1 MTKVITI
8 ALSVLILGG
17 TVAVPMAHG
26 AGVARFAGFSYEG
39 HDSYYENNPLPSEEH
54 FYNPV
59 IPGWASDPS
68 VVRVGED
75 YWLVTSTFG
84 YFPGIPLYH
93 SSDLVSWELVRN
105 VLDRPSQL
113 PYLPGQSL
121 DKGGI
126 YAPQISYNPANGLYY
141 VITTD
146 VGKGH
151 FYVTA
156 SDPAGDWSEPVFL
169 PAIDGIDPSLF
180 FDDNGEACIVYKEE
194 TAGLPKWS
202 NYRCIRFIAFDPE
215 NGMTVGES
223 EPLREVGVGPEER
236 LERDEGPHIY
246 KRGGKYY
253 LVCAEGG
260 TGDRHSAVVYKA
272 DNMKGPYVRWPR
284 NPMLTQRGLKPRR
297 TNPVTCA
304 GHADLVTTPEGE
316 WWAVFLASRPQEKH
330 GFQALGRET
339 FLMPVRW
346 SADSFPYITQNI
358 DTVPLLQRRAGVK
371 ADAGRMGGNFK
382 WHDDFSA
389 PRLRPEWMSLR
400 GDLGSRCRLSD
411 GALALDCSQ
420 MKASSDGIP
429 SYLGRRVQHHEYSVA
444 ATVSFLPTSEGERA
458 GLMVLKNESRQ
469 YFLALDSR
477 GISAHMLG
485 KKDADTELGRVP
497 YPAGITAGEPMELCM
512 RCHGDTYSFHCRRC
526 GEVEWQT
533 VAEGADA
540 SYVSCERS
548 GGFTGATVG
557 LYAEDTGI

>member
-1 MTKVITI
+1 M
-8 ALSVLILGG
+8 ACAMWAP
-17 TVAVPMAHG
+17 VAAEG
-26 AGVARFAGFSYEG
+26 ASEARFSSFVYEG
-39 HDSYYENNPLPSEEH
+39 CDDYYAANPLPTEEH

-59 IPGWASDPS
+59 VPGWASDPS
-68 VVRVGED
+68 LVRVGEH
-75 YWLVTSTFG
+75 YWMVTSTFG

-93 SSDLVSWELVRN
+93 STDLVNWELVRN

-156 SDPAGDWSEPVFL
+156 TDPAGDWSDPVFL

-180 FDDNGEACIVYKEE
+180 FDDNGEACIVYKED
-194 TAGLPKWS
+194 TTGLPKWS
-202 NYRCIRFIAFDPE
+202 NYRCIRFISFDPVT
-215 NGMTVGES
+215 GTTVGES
-223 EPLREVGVGPEER
+223 IPLREVGVGPEER

-260 TGDRHSAVVYKA
+260 TGDLHSAVVYKA
-272 DNMKGPYVRWPR
+272 DSMTGPYARWAR
-284 NPMLTQRGLKPRR
+284 NPMLTQRGLKPNR

-304 GHADLVTTPEGE
+304 GHADLVTTPEGD
-316 WWAVFLASRPQEKH
+316 WWAVFLGSRPQREH
-330 GFQALGRET
+330 GHQALGRET

-358 DTVPLLQRRAGVK
+358 DTVPLMLSRKGVVR
-371 ADAGRMGGNFK
+371 GSSPSFGNFT
-382 WHDDFSA
+382 WADDFST
-389 PRLRPEWMSLR
+389 PSLRPEWMSLR
-400 GDLGSRCRLSD
+400 GPLSHCSRLAD
-411 GALALDCSQ
+411 GALWLECTPVAV
-420 MKASSDGIP
+420 SSKGVP
-429 SYLGRRVQHHEYSVA
+429 AYLGRRVQHHKYMVS
-444 ATVSFLPTSEGERA
+444 ATVDFRSGAGGERA

-469 YFLALDSR
+469 YFLAVDSR
-477 GISAHMLG
+477 GVSAHQLG
-485 KKDADTELGRVP
+485 KGGADTELGLL
-497 YPAGITAGEPMELCM
+497 PAGEIMRKGWGKTPVELRM
-512 RCHGDTYSFHCRRC
+512 QCHGDTYSFHCRRS
-526 GEVEWQT
+526 GSDAWLP
-533 VAEGADA
+533 VAEGVDA

-557 LYAEDTGI
+557 LYAESAPK